1 MNKLILLLC
10 VCVAVLLGFWLSGA
24 RGAEAAEATLTW
36 DEVVSPNL
44 EGYKVYSG
52 SQPREYGEPVTIGK
66 VTTHTITIPDGKTIY
81 FAVTAFD
88 GDGIESDYSNEV
100 STHVKLP
107 APTGLKAL
115 LQKLVSWLF
124 GNNLKIKSVG

>member
-10 VCVAVLLGFWLSGA
+10 VCVVVLLGFWLSGA
-24 RGAEAAEATLTW
+24 RGAEAAEVTLTW

-52 SQPREYGEPVTIGK
+52 SQSREYGAPATIGK
-66 VTTHTITIPDGKTIY
+66 VTTHVATFIPGQTIY

-88 GDGIESDYSNEV
+88 IEGIESDYSNEV
-100 STHVKLP
+100 STHVKLQ

-124 GNNLKIKSVG
+124 GGTLKIAG